1 MSGDRLSIDQG
12 MTMDTQQIDTF
23 NQKMDRIAVNAE
35 ITNGQIARLTEQ
47 MIMTDLKLDR
57 VADKVDRM
65 ADKVDLMAAKVDR
78 MADKVDRVA
87 DKVDRVV
94 DAIEEQSHILQ
105 AQAKTLERQ
114 AETAN
119 QQAEASRLQAENFS
133 RMLTLLEQRQNGNA

>member
-1 MSGDRLSIDQG
+1 MAIAPIDQD

-23 NQKMDRIAVNAE
+23 NQKMDRIAISAE

-47 MIMTDLKLDR
+47 MITTDLKLDR
-57 VADKVDRM
+57 VADKVD
-65 ADKVDLMAAKVDR
+65 LMAEKVDR
-78 MADKVDRVA
+78 MADKVDRMA

-94 DAIEEQSHILQ
+94 DAIEEQSHVLKEQAKILQ
-105 AQAKTLERQ
+105 QQ
-114 AETAN
+114 AETAHQQVGAAV

>member
-1 MSGDRLSIDQG
+1 
-12 MTMDTQQIDTF
+12 MDAHQIDTF

-57 VADKVDRM
+57 VADKVD
-65 ADKVDLMAAKVDR
+65 LMAEKVDR